1 GSVAASSRPASGTP
15 VHPSPPQ
22 DLRSQ
27 EQPIAEIRRAA
38 QSITAAEVKAHADYL
53 GSDALM
59 GRATPSPGQDSAAA
73 YIIRELERIGLE
85 PFGDDGSWLQRYRL
99 TRTTLD
105 TLATRGSLRGGDIR
119 YGRDF
124 VLTNFLRRGE
134 LSGGVVYV
142 GSGIRA
148 P

>member
-1 GSVAASSRPASGTP
+1 MRVLRRRSFAVALAAGATVLAAAAAAVAGSVAASSRPASGTP

-59 GRATPSPGQDSAAA
+59 GRATPSPGQDSAA
-73 YIIRELERIGLE
+73 
-85 PFGDDGSWLQRYRL
+85 
-99 TRTTLD
+99 
-105 TLATRGSLRGGDIR
+105 
-119 YGRDF
+119 
-124 VLTNFLRRGE
+124 
-134 LSGGVVYV
+134 
-142 GSGIRA
+142 
-148 P
+148 